1 MKLSWKKGFFLLG
14 FLVMGAVLGQSVSGS
29 AEEVGS
35 KNRVPEGVYIDMT
48 RDFYETLR
56 NEGGA
61 GAKVYSN
68 DPSSE
73 YLKQI
78 SISARFMVE
87 TNLQILKHQEEMIRL
102 LQSLSDK
109 KTK

>member
-1 MKLSWKKGFFLLG
+1 MKISWKRGIYLLG
-14 FLVMGAVLGQSVSGS
+14 FLVAGLILGQPVSGS
-29 AEEVGS
+29 AEEVRS
-35 KNRVPEGVYIDMT
+35 RNLVPEGVYIDMT

-68 DPSSE
+68 DPSAE

-87 TNLQILKHQEEMIRL
+87 TNLQILRHQEEMVRL

-109 KTK
+109 KKK